1 MSQTRWP
8 VVLFDLDG
16 TLADTIALILGSY
29 AHATRTVLGR
39 AASVEESRGWIG
51 MTLADI
57 FAERYPE
64 HADDLMA
71 AYLDWNPAHLDTMVE
86 PYAGVHGLLAELDA
100 AGVRTGVVTSKRRSS
115 AERTLDVVGL
125 TDLIEIIGT
134 MEDTDRHKPAPDPLL
149 RALDAVGR
157 APHEVVYVGDA
168 IFDVQSARA
177 AGVDAVAVTWGAGA
191 REALHAERPHALV
204 DDVAALRAVLL
215 GTQ

>member
-1 MSQTRWP
+1 VNQPRWP

-39 AASVEESRGWIG
+39 AASDEESRGWIG
-51 MTLADI
+51 MTLVDT

-64 HADDLMA
+64 QVDDLMA
-71 AYLDWNPAHLDTMVE
+71 AYLEWNLAHLDTMVE
-86 PYAGVHGLLAELDA
+86 AYDGVHGLLRELDA
-100 AGVRTGVVTSKRRSS
+100 AGVRTGVVTSKRRVS
-115 AERTLDVVGL
+115 AERTLHVVGL
-125 TDLIEIIGT
+125 SDLVELVGT

-168 IFDVQSARA
+168 VFDVQAARA
-177 AGVDAVAVTWGAGA
+177 AGLDAVAVTWGAGA
-191 REALHAERPHALV
+191 REALDAERPHALV
-204 DDVAALRAVLL
+204 DDMDALRAVLL
-215 GTQ
+215 GPA